1 MAERA
6 LARARTW
13 LMRGPASHVSAAAS
27 PPSLA
32 LALSALEAPRRD
44 ERRSGASAIAA
55 HQLWRPTGCAPTHSC
70 MCVTTPRVSSA
81 AVIIIWALLKHGLV
95 RRLRRPLSARR
106 DKLWQGGRAGWS
118 RRCTSR
124 PLHLNPLP
132 G

>member
-13 LMRGPASHVSAAAS
+13 LMRGPASPVSAAAS

-81 AVIIIWALLKHGLV
+81 AVIIIWALLKHEYDACAGHY
-95 RRLRRPLSARR
+95 LRAATNCG
-106 DKLWQGGRAGWS
+106 KVGGRGWS